1 MRYPIALI
9 ISFLLTALIILPA
22 TAETGEYK
30 WGIGIQGNYPLWG
43 GLSIKYLG
51 FHPIDL
57 LVIGRI
63 YLNKSEND
71 SSFVGAVSCSLLET
85 KYSRTYIMI
94 GGGGRSKRQ
103 DWQDWRYYPKRV
115 IPPDEYTEP
124 IVLKR
129 SERSLT
135 LGVGIMFGNEFILF
149 SRYGFNLEF
158 GQGIGRVH
166 EKVEYPDP
174 KASELTDLD
183 RRDEAWFQSSFVFG
197 FGFHVYF

>member
-1 MRYPIALI
+1 MKPRII
-9 ISFLLTALIILPA
+9 VISFLLTTAIVLPA
-22 TAETGEYK
+22 VAGTTEYK
-30 WGIGIQGNYPLWG
+30 WGVGIQGNYPLWG

-63 YLNKSEND
+63 YLNKSGSD
-71 SSFVGAVSCSLLET
+71 SSLIGAVSYSLLET
-85 KYSRTYIMI
+85 KYLRTYIMI
-94 GGGGRSKRQ
+94 GGGGRSERQ
-103 DWQDWRYYPKRV
+103 DWQDWHYYPKRV
-115 IPPDEYTEP
+115 IPTDEYTEP

-129 SERSLT
+129 SERSST
-135 LGVGIMFGNEFILF
+135 LGAGIMLGNEFILF
-149 SRYGFNLEF
+149 SRYGFNFEF

-174 KASELTDLD
+174 KASGLTDLD

-197 FGFHVYF
+197 FGFHIYF